1 MHLDD
6 HSDIPFYQQLFDQL
20 RADIEDGTRPAGAKL
35 PSIRGLAGDLG
46 CARNTVEQAYHL
58 LTQEGYVESR
68 PGSGYVVQNVAYL
81 QPTAASPACAV
92 LLGSPARRARY
103 DFTYGNLEP
112 GTFPALAWRT
122 ITDDVLLS
130 VESAGCDAY
139 NDPFGEEALRV
150 AIAWRI
156 ATQRDIDCTP
166 GQVIVQGGTQTS
178 VQNLLALFDGAADT
192 VAMEDPGYDGVRSVI
207 ERARFA
213 IAPCRVT
220 EGYDAFLEDLE
231 ASGARLV
238 YLTPSSQFP
247 T

>member
-92 LLGSPARRARY
+92 LLGSPARRAR
-103 DFTYGNLEP
+103 D
-112 GTFPALAWRT
+112 RK
-122 ITDDVLLS
+122 S
-130 VESAGCDAY
+130 V
-139 NDPFGEEALRV
+139 V
-150 AIAWRI
+150 
-156 ATQRDIDCTP
+156 
-166 GQVIVQGGTQTS
+166 
-178 VQNLLALFDGAADT
+178 
-192 VAMEDPGYDGVRSVI
+192 
-207 ERARFA
+207 
-213 IAPCRVT
+213 
-220 EGYDAFLEDLE
+220 
-231 ASGARLV
+231 
-238 YLTPSSQFP
+238 
-247 T
+247 

>member
-92 LLGSPARRARY
+92 LLGSPARRAMTASVNGR
-103 DFTYGNLEP
+103 P
-112 GTFPALAWRT
+112 VTFLTSSTIWRT
-122 ITDDVLLS
+122 EVPSPVPTLKASYLRS
-130 VESAGCDAY
+130 SRSRYLRAAMWASAKS
-139 NDPFGEEALRV
+139 ET
-150 AIAWRI
+150 W
-156 ATQRDIDCTP
+156 
-166 GQVIVQGGTQTS
+166 
-178 VQNLLALFDGAADT
+178 
-192 VAMEDPGYDGVRSVI
+192 M
-207 ERARFA
+207 
-213 IAPCRVT
+213 
-220 EGYDAFLEDLE
+220 
-231 ASGARLV
+231 
-238 YLTPSSQFP
+238 
-247 T
+247 